1 MAKNIV
7 AVIRGEEPKNY
18 VHKNLGAVAGLG
30 IGHGVFQS
38 GNLALTGLLAWF
50 AHRFYHG
57 FAIPMGERKAR
68 VFSNWLV
75 HFFWG
80 RDFSSVRKVQ
90 RPRDFFEEF
99 ASRPAEAPKKAT
111 KQKVGAR

>member
-1 MAKNIV
+1 
-7 AVIRGEEPKNY
+7 
-18 VHKNLGAVAGLG
+18 
-30 IGHGVFQS
+30 
-38 GNLALTGLLAWF
+38 TGLLAWF

-57 FAIPMGERKAR
+57 FAIPMWERKAR

-111 KQKVGAR
+111 RQKVGAR